1 MCVSVLDL
9 ATCSFCNMF
18 FSLTPNQNKSSHKR
32 TDSNYSSNSS
42 EFSQSL
48 GSTEGED
55 SPVQTEVMYKVT

>member
-1 MCVSVLDL
+1 M
-9 ATCSFCNMF
+9 
-18 FSLTPNQNKSSHKR
+18 KSSHKR

-55 SPVQTEVMYKVT
+55 SSVQTAVMLNYTVIPESDVW